1 MVNQE
6 LVQLVKAP
14 LPPDSVNCLRSGAY
28 PPHNLTSIATS
39 LKEKTGIVSEIID
52 GEIFSLDEII
62 RKLGSGI
69 VGISSTSLAYPTA
82 LQLAEAAKEKGAFV
96 VLGGV
101 HAFHLPEKVAQNRDY
116 IDVVVHGQGEEA
128 FSQLVLSNDLK
139 EIPNITYRSKGK
151 VQKNEDRFTK
161 IGRLLAPDFSL
172 VSDLDK
178 YFTNFRKH
186 YGYKRENG
194 KGLPVFSSS
203 GCLYR
208 LKTGG
213 CDFCSIPDTP
223 YSLVDPDK
231 YWENVRILQEQ
242 FGVNLIW
249 DISDTFT
256 SARSWIR
263 RVAKSKPDDIS
274 VAFNIY
280 GRVDDLDQEMIG
292 YLIKIGVSEILLG
305 VESFCDGTLQS
316 VSKGFTSQQAIDAIK
331 LLSEYGINVELSLVL
346 GNYGETEESLKTTLE
361 TCERL
366 QGLENIDENH
376 SSILIPLPGSK
387 VFNRLMEIPEL
398 RRKYRGDLIDYASLQ
413 VEFLERF
420 TECGADTVFSYY
432 NRIERLFTPAGPFYS
447 PANSRFYREGKFRD
461 DLT

>member
-1 MVNQE
+1 MVRQD

-39 LKEKTGIVSEIID
+39 LKERTEIVPEIID

-62 RKLGSGI
+62 RKIGGGI

-82 LQLAEAAKEKGAFV
+82 LQIAEAAKEKGGFV

-101 HAFHLPEKVAQNRDY
+101 HAFHLPEKVAQNRPY
-116 IDVVVHGQGEEA
+116 LDVVVHGQGEGA
-128 FSQLVLSNDLK
+128 FTQLVLGDNLE
-139 EIPNITYRSKGK
+139 EIPNITYRNKGE

-161 IGRLLAPDFSL
+161 IGRLLVPDFSL
-172 VSDLDK
+172 VSNLDE
-178 YFTNFRKH
+178 YFANFRKH

-208 LKTGG
+208 IKTGG

-231 YWENVRILQEQ
+231 YWENVRKLQEQ

-256 SARSWIR
+256 SARGWVR
-263 RVAKSKPDDIS
+263 RVAESKPDDIS

-280 GRVDDLDQEMIG
+280 GRVDDLDQEMLG
-292 YLIKIGVSEILLG
+292 YLTKIGVSEILLG

-316 VSKGFTSQQAIDAIK
+316 VSKGFTSQQAIDAVR
-331 LLSEYGINVELSLVL
+331 LLGEYGINVELSLVL
-346 GNYGETEESLKTTLE
+346 GNYGETEESLRTTLE

-366 QGLENIDENH
+366 QELDNIDENH
-376 SSILIPLPGSK
+376 SSILIPLPGSR
-387 VFNRLMEIPEL
+387 VFNRLMDIPEMKE
-398 RRKYRGDLIDYASLQ
+398 KYGGDLIDYASLQ
-413 VEFLERF
+413 IDFLDKF
-420 TECGADTVFSYY
+420 TECGADKVFEYY
-432 NRIERLFTPAGPFYS
+432 NKIEGLFTPAGPFYS
-447 PANSRFYREGKFRD
+447 PANSRFYREGRFRD
-461 DLT
+461 DL